1 MTFEELKQRYHDDE
15 RAQELAR
22 SIGTEHQRV
31 ALKGLAGSSA
41 ALFANGV
48 LHQSTG
54 IHLFILGDK
63 EEAAYFLNDLEALDK
78 KGLHPMFFPSPSR
91 SIYERHDKSD
101 PNIVMRAE
109 VLEELGRRR
118 KRSVIVTYPE
128 ALSEYVVTQKTLKAN
143 TTAIKRGVE
152 YDLEELNAKLIEQGF
167 EKVDQVYEPGQ
178 FSVRGGI
185 VDVFSYSHDHPF
197 RIEFFGDEVD
207 SIRAFNPTDQLSYN
221 KLDRATIVPDVQSE
235 KLASSHQSFMDFLP
249 EKATIWLR
257 GHGLAHAA
265 IEKEYDKAQYLWDRM
280 ELKDG
285 FLPPAE
291 LYTTPEHFEDRIYVS
306 PVIEF
311 GQYHYEPTLTLHFKC
326 KPQPSFNKNFE
337 LLGKDLEE
345 KRDAGYQTLIVSGQA
360 RQIERLY
367 AIFEDLGEGKEKV
380 AFTPVNLDL
389 NEGFVDQDL
398 KISCYTDHQIFERYH
413 RFRLKEGFKKN
424 SQALTVK
431 ELNQLQKG
439 DLVTHIDHGVGRFD
453 GLEKIEV
460 HSAGPGDKKKEQEA
474 IRIIYKDGDLL
485 YVSIHSLHRIAKYSG
500 KEGSTPRI
508 DKLGS
513 NAWQKLKNKTKKRVK
528 ELAFD
533 LIKLYAKRKAKKG
546 FAYAPDT
553 YLQNELEASF
563 IYEDTPDQESS
574 TADVKA
580 DMEKDSPMDRLIC
593 GDVGFGKTEIAIRA
607 AFKAVAD
614 SKQVAVLVPTTI
626 LCLQHYK
633 SFKERLGNMP
643 ARVDYLNR
651 FRSAKDQTQV
661 LKDLKEGKIDII
673 ISTHKLVGK
682 NVVFKD
688 LGLLIIDEEQ
698 KFGVGVKDKLKT
710 LRETVDTLTLTATP
724 IPRTLQFSLMGARDL
739 SIMTTPPPNR
749 HPVQTELHPFN
760 EAVFK
765 EAIEYEV
772 SRGGQVFFV
781 HNRVKNIEEV
791 AEMVRRLCPGVRVC
805 TGHGQMDGPALERV
819 MLDFIEGV
827 YDVLVATT
835 IIESGIDIPNANT
848 IIINEAHHFGLSD
861 LHQLRGRVGRSN
873 KKAFCYLV
881 APPMQAL
888 TTEARRRLTA
898 IEQFSDLGSGM
909 NIAMRDLD
917 IRGAGNLL
925 GSEQSGFINEVG
937 FEMYHKILDE
947 AIEELKEEQFKDL
960 FKDEG
965 PVAFVKDCQ
974 IDTDMELLIPD
985 DYVNEIAERLSLYRE
1000 LDEVKDK
1007 KGLEVFREKM
1017 VDRFGP
1023 LPKETAQ
1030 LLQTIELRWL
1040 AAELGFEKLVLK
1052 NERLIGH
1059 FVANQE
1065 SPFYQSPAF
1074 TGILEVI
1081 KQNPPGVK
1089 MYEKNGGLRLG
1100 LMDITDIKKALDIL
1114 SEFTDPQRFPKVQ

>member
-1 MTFEELKQRYHDDE
+1 MTFEELKQRYQEDD

-22 SIGTEHQRV
+22 SIGKEHQRV
-31 ALKGLAGSSA
+31 ALKGLVGSSA

-48 LHQSTG
+48 LQQSSG

-78 KGLHPMFFPSPSR
+78 KGLHPLFFPAPAR
-91 SIYERHDKSD
+91 LMYERHDKSD

-118 KRSVIVTYPE
+118 KLSVIVTYPE

-143 TTAIKRGVE
+143 TTVVKRGGE
-152 YDLEELNAKLIEQGF
+152 HDIEELNARLIDQGF
-167 EKVDQVYEPGQ
+167 EKVDQVFEPGQ

-185 VDVFSYSHDHPF
+185 VDVFSYSSDNPF

-207 SIRAFNPTDQLSYN
+207 SIRAFDPTDQLSFN
-221 KLDRATIVPDVQSE
+221 KMDRATIVPDVQSE
-235 KLASSHQSFMDFLP
+235 ILGSGHQSFMDFLP
-249 EKATIWLR
+249 ERATIWLR

-265 IEKEYDKAQYLWDRM
+265 IEKEFDKAEYLWERL
-280 ELKDG
+280 ESKDG
-285 FLPPAE
+285 HLAPAE
-291 LYTTPEHFEDRIYVS
+291 LYTTPEHFEDRIYAS

-311 GQYHYEPTLTLHFKC
+311 GQYHYEPSLTLDFKC

-337 LLGKDLEE
+337 LLSADLHA
-345 KRDAGYQTLIVSGQA
+345 KRDDGFETLIVSGQA
-360 RQIERLY
+360 KQVERLY
-367 AIFEDLGEGKEKV
+367 SIFEDMEKEV
-380 AFTPVNLDL
+380 VFTPVNIDL
-389 NEGFVDQDL
+389 NEGFIDNDL

-424 SQALTVK
+424 TQALTIK

-460 HSAGPGDKKKEQEA
+460 HTAGPGGKKKEQEA
-474 IRIIYKDGDLL
+474 VRITYKDGDLL

-500 KEGSTPRI
+500 KEGTAPRI

-513 NAWQKLKNKTKKRVK
+513 NAWQKLKSKTKTRVK

-533 LIKLYAKRKAKKG
+533 LIKLYAMRKAKKG
-546 FAYAPDT
+546 FAFTPDT

-563 IYEDTPDQESS
+563 IYEDTPDQETS
-574 TADVKA
+574 TAAVKA

-593 GDVGFGKTEIAIRA
+593 GDVGFGKTEIAVRA

-633 SFKERLGNMP
+633 SFKERLGDMP
-643 ARVDYLNR
+643 VRVDYLNR
-651 FRSAKDQTQV
+651 FRTAKDQTQV
-661 LKDLKEGKIDII
+661 LKDLKDGKIDII

-688 LGLLIIDEEQ
+688 LGLLVIDEEQ

-749 HPVQTELHPFN
+749 HPMQTELHPFN
-760 EAVFK
+760 ENIFK

-781 HNRVKNIEEV
+781 HNKVKNIQEI
-791 AEMVRRLCPGVRVC
+791 AEMIRRLCPGVRVC
-805 TGHGQMDGPALERV
+805 TGHGQMDGPSLEKV

-827 YDVLVATT
+827 HDVLVATT

-925 GSEQSGFINEVG
+925 GSEQSGYINEVG

-947 AIEELKEEQFKDL
+947 AIQELKEEQFKEL
-960 FKDEG
+960 FKEEG
-965 PVAFVKDCQ
+965 PQQFVKDCQ

-1000 LDEVKDK
+1000 LDEVKEK
-1007 KGLEVFREKM
+1007 KELDGFRVRVE
-1017 VDRFGP
+1017 DRFGP
-1023 LPKETAQ
+1023 LPKETEQ

-1040 AAELGFEKLVLK
+1040 AADLGFEKLVLK

-1059 FVANQE
+1059 FIADQE
-1065 SPFYQSPAF
+1065 SPYYQSPAF

-1100 LMDITDIKKALDIL
+1100 LMNVVSVGKSLDALM
-1114 SEFTDPQRFPKVQ
+1114 RFDRKVSSAV